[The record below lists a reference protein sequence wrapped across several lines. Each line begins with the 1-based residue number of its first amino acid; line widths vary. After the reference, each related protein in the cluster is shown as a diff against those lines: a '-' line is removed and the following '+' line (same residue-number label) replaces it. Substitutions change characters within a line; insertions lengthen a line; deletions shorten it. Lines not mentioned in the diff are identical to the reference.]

1 MLNEPNEPENRTGKD
16 LGRLIFCASKSVRQ
30 FCLKSDHRRVMLLR
44 VTILFQIL
52 NYMINLVLRGSKYNK
67 LQSGEQ
73 KDRCT
78 NELDISMNKKNY
90 SASSDKINSSR
101 LRSLDDWYQ

>member
-1 MLNEPNEPENRTGKD
+1 M
-16 LGRLIFCASKSVRQ
+16 
-30 FCLKSDHRRVMLLR
+30 
-44 VTILFQIL
+44 TILFQIS
-52 NYMINLVLRGSKYNK
+52 NYIINLVLRSSKYNK
-67 LQSGEQ
+67 LQFGEQ

-90 SASSDKINSSR
+90 SASSDKISPSR